1 MEPIVAVAAH
11 NRPESTGKAP
21 HAHSN
26 PSKDDILLFIFLF
39 AEGYMGEGPPNP
51 LSRYAAGCSQERAA
65 PMSQEETETR

>member
-26 PSKDDILLFIFLF
+26 PSKDDILLFIFSF
-39 AEGYMGEGPPNP
+39 AGGYMGEGPQTP
-51 LSRYAAGCSQERAA
+51 
-65 PMSQEETETR
+65 